1 MPPPHTGRKYLRT
14 GRQKGKTLTT
24 TITATATSPS
34 RGRALTRAAA
44 YVIIGFWLVMCAWF
58 VRREVLPRFYAQPT
72 RGYAALRAYAR
83 LTGGYRMGVYAPNG
97 RRIGTS
103 ETTYQFKGDE
113 FEISSRAVV
122 QFRDSSL
129 LDLALGPAERKFEL
143 WSNVTI
149 GPDDALRSFRVAC
162 DNPLLSAFALGTVS
176 NNRLAVRINSGG
188 SQVIRDYPVDKDDL
202 MSSGLMAIGA
212 QPRLS
217 EGQVWRVRMLD
228 PRKLLERDTAPFSTG
243 VAVVKRR
250 TSILLRGQWY
260 RVWEIELAHGGQVAR
275 SWVDSRGDVLKEE
288 SFGIVMIR
296 EPLPHERGIPAGA
309 EATSAPAG
317 M

>member
-1 MPPPHTGRKYLRT
+1 
-14 GRQKGKTLTT
+14 
-24 TITATATSPS
+24 
-34 RGRALTRAAA
+34 
-44 YVIIGFWLVMCAWF
+44 MCAWF
-58 VRREVLPRFYAQPT
+58 VRREVLPQFYAPPT

-83 LTGGYRMGVYAPNG
+83 LSGGYRMGVYAPNG
-97 RRIGTS
+97 RRIGTT

-113 FEISSRAVV
+113 FEIASRAVV
-122 QFRDSSL
+122 HLRDSSL
-129 LDLALGPAERKFEL
+129 LDLALGPAEKKFDL
-143 WSNVTI
+143 WSNVTV

-162 DNPLLSAFALGTVS
+162 DTPLLSAFAFGTVS
-176 NNRLAVRINSGG
+176 NDRLTVRINAGG
-188 SQVIRDYPVDKDDL
+188 SQVIRDYPVDRDDL

-228 PRKLLERDTAPFSTG
+228 PRKLLERNTTPFSAG

-288 SFGIVMIR
+288 AFGIVMIR
-296 EPLPHERGIPAGA
+296 EPLPHETGVPAGA
-309 EATSAPAG
+309 EATSSPAG
-317 M
+317 T